1 MNLWGQT
8 LLPKNRFVYLRVI
21 KNKGYVKN
29 RKNTIQFIINVCEL
43 FLCSYFNHFY
53 IMARDASYPK
63 IPISIV
69 FATSKNSNAKIK
81 IKTVSNRNIDEIID
95 MNYRLPGIPEK
106 AIIKEVGMGE
116 IFIDRYKKKYGI

>member
-1 MNLWGQT
+1 
-8 LLPKNRFVYLRVI
+8 
-21 KNKGYVKN
+21 
-29 RKNTIQFIINVCEL
+29 
-43 FLCSYFNHFY
+43 
-53 IMARDASYPK
+53 MARDSSYPK
-63 IPISIV
+63 VPISIV

-116 IFIDRYKKKYGI
+116 IFVDRYKKKYGI